1 MFKFRAFKM
10 KKSKIEFD
18 LEVVKFAAEVFVD
31 FNKFFRNVQH
41 LSAER
46 NAFTTLNAAVRS

>member
-1 MFKFRAFKM
+1 MFKFRPFKM

-31 FNKFFRNVQH
+31 FNKFLRNVQH
-41 LSAER
+41 LSAEW
-46 NAFTTLNAAVRS
+46 NALATLNAAVRS